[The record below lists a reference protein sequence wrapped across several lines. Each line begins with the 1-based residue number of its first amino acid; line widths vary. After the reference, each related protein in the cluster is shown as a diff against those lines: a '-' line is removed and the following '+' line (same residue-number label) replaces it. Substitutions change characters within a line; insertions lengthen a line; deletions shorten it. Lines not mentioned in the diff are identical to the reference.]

1 MIESNASKP
10 PVQPRTSTW
19 RLRMATNDPIK
30 VAKLRK
36 VIEEHRKT
44 ADQTE
49 TLPHVIIGLLSQ
61 SEVLPD

>member
-1 MIESNASKP
+1 
-10 PVQPRTSTW
+10 
-19 RLRMATNDPIK
+19 MATNDPIK